1 MKRITFLLLISILPL
16 IISAQ
21 HTADSSAV
29 AQYKENTGLKSFL
42 ESGRFDIFARSFTMA
57 TFNRGDL
64 LDYNAMAVGGG
75 LGYYS
80 ADFKGF
86 HFGLSGFFAFQAF
99 EHNIRIADPTTNNGN
114 RYEILLFDMSD
125 IDNTN
130 DFDRLE
136 DLYIAYRRNG
146 FDLVF
151 GRHVVNT
158 PLLNEQDNRMR
169 HNSFS
174 GFTGIYR
181 KGNFKVFTGLYS
193 HVTLRGTVRWYSVE
207 DSFGVY
213 PFGRNPLGTPSGYK
227 GQISSRGIGVLGLS
241 YKSNDDW
248 YLQAWNYTADNVFNL
263 SLLQLDG
270 KIKGEKLDFI
280 YGVQGLYQRA
290 LNHGG
295 NENIEQTF
303 MDANSRGEALGARLG
318 VGNAKQKF
326 TVNFLRIGENGR
338 FLFPREWGREQLYVS
353 LSRERHE
360 GNGGVT
366 AAVVKYERTLV
377 KSGVHTALGA
387 GYVKNPELDN
397 FALNKYGIPSY
408 WHFTGSATYA
418 FHGALEGI
426 EVMVLVAHKSASN
439 PSAVPDEFRIN
450 RVDMWNLNTVV
461 NFRF

>member
-1 MKRITFLLLISILPL
+1 MMRFKILLLLGTLSMH
-16 IISAQ
+16 SHAQ
-21 HTADSSAV
+21 TDIDSLSSSPASDH
-29 AQYKENTGLKSFL
+29 AGLKSFL
-42 ESGRFDIFARSFTMA
+42 EAGRFDIFARSFTMA
-57 TFNRGDL
+57 TFNRGEL

-80 ADFKGF
+80 SDFKGF

-99 EHNIRIADPTTNNGN
+99 EHNIRIADPITGNGN

-125 IDNTN
+125 IENLN

-136 DLYIAYRRNG
+136 DLYIAYRKNG
-146 FDLVF
+146 FDLKL

-213 PFGRNPLGTPSGYK
+213 PFGRNPLGTPSGYS
-227 GQISSRGIGVLGLS
+227 GQISSRGIGILGLS
-241 YKSNDDW
+241 YRNNEHW
-248 YLQAWNYTADNVFNL
+248 QVQAWNYTADNVFNL

-270 KIKGEKLDFI
+270 RIKGHQFDVV
-280 YGVQGLYQRA
+280 YGVQGIYQRA
-290 LNHGG
+290 VNHGG
-295 NENIEQTF
+295 NENLEQTY
-303 MDANSRGEALGARLG
+303 MDANSRGEAIGAQLGLAR
-318 VGNAKQKF
+318 AKQKF
-326 TVNFLRIGENGR
+326 TINLLRIGDNGR

-366 AAVVKYERTLV
+366 AAVAKYEHTLP
-377 KSGVHTALGA
+377 KTGIHTAFGA
-387 GYVKNPELDN
+387 GYVRNPSLDN

-418 FHGALEGI
+418 FQGMLEGI
-426 EVMVLVAHKSASN
+426 EVMVLVAHKSASK

-450 RVDMWNLNTVV
+450 RVDLWNLNTVF